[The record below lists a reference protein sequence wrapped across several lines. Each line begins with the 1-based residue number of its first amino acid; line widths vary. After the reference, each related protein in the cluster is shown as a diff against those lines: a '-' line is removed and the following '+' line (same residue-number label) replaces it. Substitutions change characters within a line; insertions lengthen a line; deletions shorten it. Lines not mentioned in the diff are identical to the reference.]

1 MNKEQIIE
9 KVNQCTEKLK
19 HISMNKDLNI
29 TIIYDK
35 LGDNY
40 KKSILYKLNFFSDYK
55 YQMVIYYNEDPHQ
68 ASAIYGIMFN
78 NENLFSN
85 EIYSYSDVYKEINNI
100 FKYELNIYDCF
111 LYNKN
116 DKDVFLRDFISN
128 QVVLDVQRLR
138 NNNIINVIDIRNALK
153 IGEGYSGT
161 ININPSKFKNDWD
174 KFRENNKLQ
183 QKLESINQS
192 KSNDLDKYVQLAT
205 LQLAKEKNDM
215 LFKLWYKYSSR
226 AEVIKNKIK

>member
-1 MNKEQIIE
+1 MNEEQILE

-138 NNNIINVIDIRNALK
+138 SNNIINVIDIRKALK

-161 ININPSKFKNDWD
+161 IDINPSKFKNDWD
-174 KFRENNKLQ
+174 IFRENNKLQ
-183 QKLESINQS
+183 QKPESIKQS
-192 KSNDLDKYVQLAT
+192 FINDTVIERLAIKLNKDKEEVENIF
-205 LQLAKEKNDM
+205 KEE
-215 LFKLWYKYSSR
+215 KL
-226 AEVIKNKIK
+226 I

>member
-85 EIYSYSDVYKEINNI
+85 EIYSYSDVYKEINNL
-100 FKYELNIYDCF
+100 FKYELNNYDCF
-111 LYNKN
+111 LYSKN

-138 NNNIINVIDIRNALK
+138 NNNIINVIDIRKALK
-153 IGEGYSGT
+153 IGEGYSGI
-161 ININPSKFKNDWD
+161 INVDPLKFKNDWD
-174 KFRENNKLQ
+174 IFRENNKLQ

>member
-1 MNKEQIIE
+1 MNKEQILE

-138 NNNIINVIDIRNALK
+138 NNNIINVIDIRKALK
-153 IGEGYSGT
+153 IGEGYSGI
-161 ININPSKFKNDWD
+161 INVDPLKFKNDWD
-174 KFRENNKLQ
+174 IFRENNKLQ

>member
-1 MNKEQIIE
+1 MNKEQILE

-85 EIYSYSDVYKEINNI
+85 EIYSYSDVYKEINNL
-100 FKYELNIYDCF
+100 FKYELNNYDCF
-111 LYNKN
+111 LYSKN

-138 NNNIINVIDIRNALK
+138 SNNIINVIDIRKALK
-153 IGEGYSGT
+153 IGEGYSGI
-161 ININPSKFKNDWD
+161 INVDPLKFKNDWD
-174 KFRENNKLQ
+174 IFRENNKLQ
-183 QKLESINQS
+183 QKLESIKHS
-192 KSNDLDKYVQLAT
+192 KSNDLDKYTQLAT